1 MMTEL
6 EFLDHIR
13 NPYAWPGGYAK
24 VFLMADCAPVC
35 MACATREKSRILH
48 EMAYKADR
56 EWIPENVYIN
66 WESDEEYCALC
77 NNPIP
82 SEYGE

>member
-1 MMTEL
+1 MMNEL

-13 NPYAWPGGYAK
+13 TPYVWPGGYAK

-35 MACATREKSRILH
+35 MACAREERALILRS
-48 EMAYKADR
+48 MAYKDDKQ
-56 EWIPENVYIN
+56 WQPETVYIN
-66 WESDEEYCALC
+66 WESEEYCAHC

-82 SEYGE
+82 AEYGE